1 MSSILSTFGQVNF
14 PYFYSPIRAHIK
26 GKQTA
31 RHAITT
37 TEEDVL
43 VVCSVSF
50 TTTISMRTK
59 TAEYEYYSRK
69 AMRCKASRKKG
80 MRCVENVVVYVL
92 EDAHRGR
99 GQRREQKKC
108 RD

>member
-26 GKQTA
+26 GKETA
-31 RHAITT
+31 RDTITT

-43 VVCSVSF
+43 VICSVSF

>member
-37 TEEDVL
+37 TEENVL
-43 VVCSVSF
+43 VVHGVPF
-50 TTTISMRTK
+50 TTITVTRTK

-69 AMRCKASRKKG
+69 TMRCKESRKKG
-80 MRCVENVVVYVL
+80 MRCVENVVVYV
-92 EDAHRGR
+92 EDAHQER
-99 GQRREQKKC
+99 GQRRE
-108 RD
+108 

>member
-1 MSSILSTFGQVNF
+1 MSSILSTFDCQI
-14 PYFYSPIRAHIK
+14 SPTFTPLSERIK
-26 GKQTA
+26 GKETA

-69 AMRCKASRKKG
+69 AMRCKESRKKG
-80 MRCVENVVVYVL
+80 IKCVENVVVYVL